1 MSASCYE
8 KIKKNSRVMNNSLIL
23 YNDEIILNDF
33 EIKMKKGYEYMAKLN
48 LEYSESGCEYMLDDV
63 DEYEAWI
70 CGVWLIIRSE
80 ERRVGKEC

>member
-1 MSASCYE
+1 MSVLLATSSST
-8 KIKKNSRVMNNSLIL
+8 IFDNSLIL

-70 CGVWLIIRSE
+70 CGVWLIIWPIL
-80 ERRVGKEC
+80 

>member
-1 MSASCYE
+1 MEAKICQLAVMK

-70 CGVWLIIRSE
+70 CGV
-80 ERRVGKEC
+80 